1 MAVEI
6 TNKMS
11 LSIAVIDPNNCNPT
25 VSESFHTRVS
35 AITPTTKDFLKSIN
49 VWNELERKNAFVAT
63 KVWDQNSHGHL
74 NFHAID
80 EDLKNLGY
88 IIENDVIQS
97 ALFRA
102 IETSNATMIQAS

>member
-6 TNKMS
+6 SNKMS
-11 LSIAVIDPNNCNPT
+11 LSIAVIDPNDCNPS

-63 KVWDQNSHGHL
+63 QVEMAMRIL
-74 NFHAID
+74 IP
-80 EDLKNLGY
+80 NLGCY
-88 IIENDVIQS
+88 KSIFS
-97 ALFRA
+97 L
-102 IETSNATMIQAS
+102 